1 VEGNE
6 VSVEKADLEAK
17 LREIESVI
25 DETTE
30 SAKNA
35 GVAIAIGAVVVLL
48 LVFVLGR
55 RKGRKGS
62 ARVEVYRL
70 G

>member
-1 VEGNE
+1 MT
-6 VSVEKADLEAK
+6 VEKADLEAK
-17 LREIESVI
+17 LREIEAIV
-25 DETTE
+25 DETTDQ
-30 SAKNA
+30 AKNA